1 MNKSSRLLINENPLI
16 ILPSLAVKIG
26 LNEAII
32 LQQIQYW
39 LSTSQN
45 VIDGKKWIYNTIN
58 QWVEQF
64 PFLSRSTVQRT
75 LRNLEKKGLIE
86 SKQIKKEN
94 WDRTKWYTIN
104 YDNVNL
110 LIGSSVHHRSGQ
122 IDTIDKSN
130 EASSLYTETTT
141 ENTTETTTNIK
152 KINKKKI
159 EKKSENKTNHEYEL
173 SNWLQEYNTAY
184 NTSFKAIKPL
194 LANFIYWRESYTL
207 DELKTAIY
215 GARRDPYWGKI
226 MNPTLFFRK
235 LDKSKESIDRI
246 GLWLQNQQKAE
257 QRRIDPL
264 EEAIRYFEL
273 NHPDRVNKI
282 T

>member
-110 LIGSSVHHRSGQ
+110 LIGSS
-122 IDTIDKSN
+122 
-130 EASSLYTETTT
+130 
-141 ENTTETTTNIK
+141 
-152 KINKKKI
+152 
-159 EKKSENKTNHEYEL
+159 
-173 SNWLQEYNTAY
+173 
-184 NTSFKAIKPL
+184 
-194 LANFIYWRESYTL
+194 
-207 DELKTAIY
+207 
-215 GARRDPYWGKI
+215 
-226 MNPTLFFRK
+226 
-235 LDKSKESIDRI
+235 
-246 GLWLQNQQKAE
+246 
-257 QRRIDPL
+257 
-264 EEAIRYFEL
+264 
-273 NHPDRVNKI
+273 
-282 T
+282 

>member
-1 MNKSSRLLINENPLI
+1 LIANPYVSLTCYYELPESQIIVDTGISSQELAKVKKELETKKRAYFLDSWIYIPKLEKHNPYHKSPKTKLAYEEELKNIPKSVLDYFNKFSDSTMDSTI
-16 ILPSLAVKIG
+16 
-26 LNEAII
+26 
-32 LQQIQYW
+32 Y
-39 LSTSQN
+39 STSIVPLN
-45 VIDGKKWIYNTIN
+45 HKTENIKHKTEIIN
-58 QWVEQF
+58 Q
-64 PFLSRSTVQRT
+64 
-75 LRNLEKKGLIE
+75 K
-86 SKQIKKEN
+86 
-94 WDRTKWYTIN
+94 
-104 YDNVNL
+104 
-110 LIGSSVHHRSGQ
+110 
-122 IDTIDKSN
+122 
-130 EASSLYTETTT
+130 TE
-141 ENTTETTTNIK
+141 
-152 KINKKKI
+152 NKKKEKS
-159 EKKSENKTNHEYEL
+159 EKKSENKTNHEQEL
-173 SNWLQEYNTAY
+173 TAWLHEYNTAY

-273 NHPDRVNKI
+273 NHPDRVNRD

>member
-1 MNKSSRLLINENPLI
+1 MSEIINNPSEPKRQFTGIWIPRSIVLDKNLKPLEKLLLGEISSLEQEEGCFASNGYLAELIGVTEQTLANMMSKLRKLGYIEDIKFDGRRRYIRTTISNAGLPNKVTQPSSDDEPRVNHMSNPDLINRL
-16 ILPSLAVKIG
+16 
-26 LNEAII
+26 
-32 LQQIQYW
+32 
-39 LSTSQN
+39 
-45 VIDGKKWIYNTIN
+45 
-58 QWVEQF
+58 
-64 PFLSRSTVQRT
+64 
-75 LRNLEKKGLIE
+75 
-86 SKQIKKEN
+86 
-94 WDRTKWYTIN
+94 
-104 YDNVNL
+104 
-110 LIGSSVHHRSGQ
+110 
-122 IDTIDKSN
+122 TIDN
-130 EASSLYTETTT
+130 RI
-141 ENTTETTTNIK
+141 ENRLENKLNIK
-152 KINKKKI
+152 KINKKNI
-159 EKKSENKTNHEYEL
+159 EKKPENKTNHEYEL

-273 NHPDRVNKI
+273 NHPDRVNRD